1 MDQTCRFRLKS
12 TMARVRRNSGRSK
25 SPFSHMTLER
35 FRGFYA
41 EYSAWKKAYA
51 VIANTELKIISFL
64 GSDIHIITNCGVI

>member
-1 MDQTCRFRLKS
+1 
-12 TMARVRRNSGRSK
+12 
-25 SPFSHMTLER
+25 MTLER

-64 GSDIHIITNCGVI
+64 GSDIHIITNWGVI